1 METLQLFS
9 VRDAMENNVR
19 QALMDV
25 AALGYQRVEFA
36 GFFGIS
42 SEVLREWLTESGLSV
57 FGSHM
62 PCDTIEESF
71 DNIVRYHHTI
81 GCERITINRNQ
92 LFSLE
97 AINTFV
103 QQVNRLG
110 PRLMD
115 EGIRLGFHNHRQE
128 FEKNPDGSIAYP
140 HILERTE
147 LDLQLDV
154 FWSCVTGNDPAAQMD
169 QLGDRLHSIH
179 LKDGRMDGTELPFGY
194 GEMDLAAIIS
204 RANAKKIQIIAES
217 ETLNPS
223 GLEEARICLAYLRKL
238 KAKGV

>member
-1 METLQLFS
+1 MDTLQLFS
-9 VRDAMENNVR
+9 VRDAMGNNVR
-19 QALMDV
+19 QALADV

-36 GFFGIS
+36 GFFGVS
-42 SEVLREWLTESGLSV
+42 PEALRDWLSESGLRV

-62 PCDTIEESF
+62 PCDTIEENF
-71 DNIVRYHHTI
+71 DGIVRYHRAI
-81 GCERITINRNQ
+81 GCDRITINRNQ

-97 AINTFV
+97 AIDAFV
-103 QQVNRLG
+103 EQVNRLR
-110 PRLMD
+110 PRLLD

-128 FEKNPDGSIAYP
+128 FERNPDGSIAYP

-154 FWSCVTGNDPAAQMD
+154 FWSCVVGNDPVAQMD

-194 GEMDLAAIIS
+194 GEMDLPAIVA

-223 GLEEARICLAYLRKL
+223 GLEEARICFAYLRKL
-238 KAKGV
+238 EAKGV